1 MGAIIEAV
9 QTSQHPETTAQRG
22 VVCIFCGLPTPVQ
35 TPGEKTSATLPSRPD
50 LRGLQVQPAP
60 GHRLSLVRCEMCG
73 KEAPYLAHEI
83 TEFGEGLREPGGILW
98 FAKDAI

>member
-1 MGAIIEAV
+1 MGAISEAV
-9 QTSQHPETTAQRG
+9 QIRQHADTAAHSG

-35 TPGEKTSATLPSRPD
+35 TCGEGTSATLPPRPN
-50 LRGLQVQPAP
+50 R
-60 GHRLSLVRCEMCG
+60 RLSIIRCEICG

-83 TEFGEGLREPGGILW
+83 TEFGEGLREPAGISW